1 MSDSPL
7 SRLSGATERVPLT
20 RRFTRAVDGW
30 ADAIFSPR
38 NNPFYYSG
46 AICVFLLIL
55 LVISGLYLFIFYKV
69 SAPYQSVQYIAEKQ
83 GIYGNMIRGIHQY
96 AADGLIIAISLHM
109 LWVFLKGRYFLW
121 RRIIWVSGVVLLIVY
136 IVDGIVG
143 YWMVWDERTQAI
155 AVMTAKILD
164 PIPIFIE
171 PPPMGFLNDE
181 TLSRPLFFIITFF
194 HLALPLLSL
203 IILWIH
209 MSRISRPVMIPSR
222 FLSYGI
228 LFVIVTFSGIIPIS
242 MLPPADLHLLP
253 MDISIDWFYL
263 FPYPLFSMTS
273 TWVFYISLLVVLAS
287 IVMLPWL
294 ARPKKVETAE
304 VLFKKCTGCGLCHK
318 DCPYEAIYTQYF
330 AKRNSYRLKAVVIPS
345 RCAGCGICVGS
356 CNYHAIDL
364 PNRTEAQIKREIS
377 KILSSGI
384 NATHEPKILGFL
396 CEHSTNLD
404 EMVDPETGGLRG
416 MPDVK
421 VIVLPCAG
429 MIQPSMIEH
438 SFKSGA
444 AGVFINGCQMG
455 DCHFH
460 EGNKWLQGRLRGE
473 RPPFLSA
480 EYSPFVS
487 GQ

>member
-1 MSDSPL
+1 MSDDPL
-7 SRLSGATERVPLT
+7 NHPAGSVKAASLR

-55 LVISGLYLFIFYKV
+55 LLVSGLYLFIFYKV
-69 SAPYQSVQYIAEKQ
+69 STPYQSVQYITEKQ
-83 GIYGNMIRGIHQY
+83 WVYGNMIRGIHQY

-143 YWMVWDERTQAI
+143 YWMVWDERAQAI

-171 PPPMGFLNDE
+171 PPPMGFLSDE

-209 MSRISRPVMIPSR
+209 LSRISRPVMIPSR

-228 LFVIVTFSGIIPIS
+228 LFMILTFSGLIPIS

-253 MDISIDWFYL
+253 LNISIDWFYL
-263 FPYPLFSMTS
+263 FPYPLFSRIS
-273 TWVFYISLLVVLAS
+273 PLVFYLSLLLV
-287 IVMLPWL
+287 IVFIATLPWL

-304 VLFKKCTGCGLCHK
+304 VSLKKCTGCGLCHK
-318 DCPYEAIYTQYF
+318 DCPYEAIYLQYS
-330 AKRNSYRLKAVVIPS
+330 AKKDSYRLKAVVIPP

-356 CNYHAIDL
+356 CNYHAMDL
-364 PNRTEAQIKREIS
+364 PNRTEAHIRGEIS
-377 KILSSGI
+377 RILSPGI
-384 NATHEPKILGFL
+384 DTTHEPRVLAFL
-396 CEHSTNLD
+396 CEQSTNLR
-404 EMVDPETGGLRG
+404 EIADPETGELRG

-421 VIVLPCAG
+421 VILLPCAG
-429 MIQPSMIEH
+429 MIQPSMIKY
-438 SFKSGA
+438 SFKLGA
-444 AGVFINGCQMG
+444 AGVFIHGCQMG
-455 DCHFH
+455 DCHFR

-473 RPPFLSA
+473 RQPFLSA
-480 EYSPFVS
+480 EYSPLVS
-487 GQ
+487 E

>member
-7 SRLSGATERVPLT
+7 SRLSGATEHISLT

-83 GIYGNMIRGIHQY
+83 GIYGNMIRSVHGY
-96 AADGLIIAISLHM
+96 AADGLIIAISLHA

-121 RRIIWVSGVVLLIVY
+121 RRIIWISGVLLLIVY

-143 YWMVWDERTQAI
+143 YWMVWDERAQAI
-155 AVMTAKILD
+155 ALMTAKILD
-164 PIPIFIE
+164 PIPVFIE

-181 TLSRPLFFIITFF
+181 TLSRPLFFVITFF

-209 MSRISRPVMIPSR
+209 LSRISRPVMIPSR
-222 FLSYGI
+222 FLSYSI
-228 LFVIVTFSGIIPIS
+228 LLLILTFSGLIPIS
-242 MLPPADLHLLP
+242 MLAPADLHLLP
-253 MDISIDWFYL
+253 IDISIDWFYL
-263 FPYPLFSMTS
+263 FPYPLFSKIPPPA
-273 TWVFYISLLVVLAS
+273 FYLSLLIVIAS

-294 ARPKKVETAE
+294 ARPRKIEAAE
-304 VLFKKCTGCGLCHK
+304 VSLKKCTGCGLCHK
-318 DCPYEAIYTQYF
+318 DCPYEAIYMQYST
-330 AKRNSYRLKAVVIPS
+330 KKDSYRLKAVVIPP

-356 CNYHAIDL
+356 CNYHAMDL
-364 PNRTEAQIKREIS
+364 PNRTEAQIRGEIFRM
-377 KILSSGI
+377 LSPGTH
-384 NATHEPKILGFL
+384 AGHEPRIVAFL
-396 CEHSTNLD
+396 CEQSVDLG
-404 EMVDPETGGLRG
+404 EMAERETGGLRG

-421 VIVLPCAG
+421 VILLPCAG
-429 MIQPSMIEH
+429 MIQPSMIKY

-444 AGVFINGCQMG
+444 AGVFIYGCQTG
-455 DCHFH
+455 DCHYR
-460 EGNKWLQGRLRGE
+460 EGNKWLQARLRGE
-473 RPPFLSA
+473 RQPV
-480 EYSPFVS
+480 YSPPEVS
-487 GQ
+487 W